1 MNETDIPHVQRI
13 ARKTWHATYENLIP
27 LAEQNNFLKVHYGV
41 ESLKLRLGRSIMYV
55 AELKEPSPVL
65 PDFPR

>member
-41 ESLKLRLGRSIMYV
+41 ESLKLRLGRSIM
-55 AELKEPSPVL
+55 LCG
-65 PDFPR
+65 